1 MKKLV
6 AGVLATVAMVVATV
20 ALVGTGAA
28 TGAPAAPPTYGDDVI
43 VEVEGNA
50 ADGFGIHYY
59 DGSAKYVPT
68 DSEAR
73 AECDEYDTVR
83 GRVRCRTGVRQ
94 WYADLREVKRTLR
107 WALAQ

>member
-1 MKKLV
+1 MGKLITGLLT
-6 AGVLATVAMVVATV
+6 ALALLLGV
-20 ALVGTGAA
+20 GAA
-28 TGAPAAPPTYGDDVI
+28 GSATAAQQPSTGQATGDSVI

-59 DGSAKYVPT
+59 DGSATYVST

-73 AECDEYDTVR
+73 AECSEYDTVR
-83 GRVRCRTGVRQ
+83 QRVRCRTEIRQ
-94 WYADLREVKRTLR
+94 WYADLKEMKRSLR

>member
-6 AGVLATVAMVVATV
+6 AGVLATG
-20 ALVGTGAA
+20 ALLAGAGAA
-28 TGAPAAPPTYGDDVI
+28 VAAPPTFGDSVI

-73 AECDEYDTVR
+73 AECSEYDTVR
-83 GRVRCRTGVRQ
+83 GRVRCRTSVRQ
-94 WYADLREVKRTLR
+94 WYADLREVKRSLR